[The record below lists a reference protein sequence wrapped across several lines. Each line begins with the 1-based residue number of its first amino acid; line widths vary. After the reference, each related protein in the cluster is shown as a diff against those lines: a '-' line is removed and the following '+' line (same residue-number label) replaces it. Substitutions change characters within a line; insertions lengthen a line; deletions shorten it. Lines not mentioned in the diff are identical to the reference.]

1 MDDHSIGR
9 ADIES
14 STFEANSH
22 DPVLETYFSQ
32 QLEQLYA
39 DPSQALAANDGTKLD
54 NQGEATVEQIPGEA
68 EEEYEFRLFTR
79 ASASGPASD
88 GASNVP
94 QRIALRSPSPVGG
107 ESGFTSGRRPD
118 EYYFADHT
126 GAELAEQYARAAV
139 SGQDIIEGLK
149 IRWV

>member
-14 STFEANSH
+14 PTFEANSP
-22 DPVLETYFSQ
+22 DPVLETYFRQ

-39 DPSQALAANDGTKLD
+39 GSSQALAASDGTEVD
-54 NQGEATVEQIPGEA
+54 NHGETTVEHVPGEA

-79 ASASGPASD
+79 PSASGPALV
-88 GASNVP
+88 GANNVP
-94 QRIALRSPSPVGG
+94 QRIALRSPSPAGR
-107 ESGFTSGRRPD
+107 ESGFTCGRRPD
-118 EYYFADHT
+118 EYYFAGHT

-139 SGQDIIEGLK
+139 SGQNIIEGLK